1 MNEILMLIILTLTPF
16 LELRASIPYGI
27 FSTNLHWGWI
37 FMVCVLVNII
47 LAPIAYYIFLEL
59 IQLFRKIKVV
69 DYCYRKSVI
78 RTQRKVHKHV
88 EKYGVFGLA
97 IFIGIPLPG
106 SGVYSGALAADLLG
120 FEFKDFF
127 KAAVVGVVVAGLIV
141 LLVSL
146 LGNGAWDIFVKKI

>member
-1 MNEILMLIILTLTPF
+1 MLIILTLTPF

-47 LAPIAYYIFLEL
+47 LAPIVYYIFLEL